1 MYAGLSPFMV
11 LRAAILCALVA
22 FGLAPQSADAHA
34 EDVGVVAEA
43 HGTTGDDHDPHNLIE
58 EALGHCHPGLDCAL
72 AAVVIQPEHLLQGVG
87 IDGEKFRVRHAS
99 HEGTDL
105 SYDPP
110 PPRDFV

>member
-1 MYAGLSPFMV
+1 MI
-11 LRAAILCALVA
+11 LRAAVLCALVA

-34 EDVGVVAEA
+34 EDMVVTAEVHA
-43 HGTTGDDHDPHNLIE
+43 ATGDEDHRHNPIE

-72 AAVVIQPEHLLQGVG
+72 AAVVVQQARLLQVVG
-87 IDGEKFRVRHAS
+87 LDGEKFRPCNAS

-105 SYDPP
+105 SYGPP

>member
-43 HGTTGDDHDPHNLIE
+43 HGATDDEQHLHNQIE
-58 EALGHCHPGLDCAL
+58 ESLGHCHPGLDCAL
-72 AAVVIQPEHLLQGVG
+72 AAVVIQPAPLLHGVG

-99 HEGTDL
+99 HEGIDL
-105 SYDPP
+105 SYDSP